1 MIPLGHGESHVLYM
15 FYKEGK
21 GDAEMSEE
29 TRLEVIKAL
38 AYGMDIGDI
47 ANMAEVDE
55 AEIERIREECAG
67 EIARR
72 REEITEG
79 TGNGD

>member
-1 MIPLGHGESHVLYM
+1 MN
-15 FYKEGK
+15 
-21 GDAEMSEE
+21 EE

-38 AYGMDIGDI
+38 AYGEPVEDI

-55 AEIERIREECAG
+55 TEIRQIREEYAD

-72 REEITEG
+72 QAEIVEETDDE
-79 TGNGD
+79 D